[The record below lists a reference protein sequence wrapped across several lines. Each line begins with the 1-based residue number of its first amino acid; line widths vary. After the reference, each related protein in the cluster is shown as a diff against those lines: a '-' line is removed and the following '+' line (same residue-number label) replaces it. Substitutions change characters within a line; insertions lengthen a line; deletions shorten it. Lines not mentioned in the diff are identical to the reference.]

1 VHDSA
6 DPRSLALA
14 AVLVPDELWNAAR
27 PTTLLDFVY
36 ELRRRADYEHID
48 QYIAATSDAAIERFH
63 AGVLFL
69 ADSGLL
75 LVEAQLAA
83 YTDALRQTAADW
95 AASTVGALGAW
106 AAAPVRDR
114 IKVIAACGHA

>member
-1 VHDSA
+1 M
-6 DPRSLALA
+6 
-14 AVLVPDELWNAAR
+14 W
-27 PTTLLDFVY
+27 TTLQTRGRSRWRPCSSLTNCGTRCG
-36 ELRRRADYEHID
+36 RRHCSTSSTSRADYEHID
-48 QYIAATSDAAIERFH
+48 EYIAATSDAAIERFH

-83 YTDALRQTAADW
+83 CTDALRQTAADW

-114 IKVIAACGHA
+114 IEVIAACGHA